1 MKIDLLQQAL
11 LVMAQR
17 YPSLALKLAWSLLA
31 ILADY
36 AEKKI
41 SQVSPAVV
49 IAAAVVA
56 AIAIAIAI
64 AVAAAAFS
72 VSSTVFLHT
81 LAPLLTYNP
90 SLSLTWSYIGAIR
103 RQRVAA
109 DAAGDGR
116 HRAHLLGR
124 RRLLRAHPRIPRV
137 DGSCQRLLPPAARAR
152 V

>member
-56 AIAIAIAI
+56 AIAIAIA